1 MLVGKKRYQEF
12 LQSPEGIT
20 TNILAS
26 RLKRM
31 EETGLVTKTLYQHNP
46 PRSDY
51 VLTELGQSLHPVLQA
66 ICHWAN
72 ARIPG
77 TWTPPASFMATS

>member
-1 MLVGKKRYQEF
+1 M
-12 LQSPEGIT
+12 

-31 EETGLVTKTLYQHNP
+31 EKMGLIRKLLYQQHP

-51 VLTELGQSLHPVLQA
+51 ILTDLGRSLHPVFQF
-66 ICHWAN
+66 IYRWAN
-72 ARIPG
+72 AQIQN
-77 TWTPPASFMATS
+77 TWTPPASFMAAP